1 MSSGDDTPVKPSRK
15 PSASRR
21 DRAGRLSGPSAATVR
36 ATAAFRTVLRRF
48 ERTSEQIA
56 RQHGLTPQR
65 YLLLLMV
72 KGAPDGGERSTIGE
86 LSERLQLAQHTVSEL
101 VARTERAGL
110 IRRERSSDDRR
121 VHHLR
126 LTAEGERRLAAAFTD
141 HGTERQALLAEL
153 GDAPAALKARR
164 SR

>member
-1 MSSGDDTPVKPSRK
+1 V
-15 PSASRR
+15 
-21 DRAGRLSGPSAATVR
+21 GRLSGPSAATVR
-36 ATAAFRTVLRRF
+36 ATAAFRTALRRF

-65 YLLLLMV
+65 YLLLLI

-86 LSERLQLAQHTVSEL
+86 PSERLQLAQHTVSEL
-101 VARTERAGL
+101 VARAERAGL

-141 HGTERQALLAEL
+141 HGAERQALLAEL